1 MATKRSLDVTGMT
14 KGCAEMD
21 LSKRAFRVPLDQTK
35 KASPLTWGQI
45 KKFAGTAEN
54 LVISQDK
61 PLTSTNLFVAMLAML
76 PAQVISISANEIN
89 CTNHT
94 YWTYIPNPPPNMGVT
109 WWDAPILVY
118 VNESGWLPGPF
129 DDRGPLK
136 PEEEGRIIENYTV
149 GVNGPPICMGKGDHC
164 LKMNYQAWLS
174 VVKNESR
181 YHGLYLLSAYSFKTF
196 NSTLNEN
203 VSAPYLPPCQV
214 PLVDRLSDWVHWTR
228 CRGEMARVL
237 VNTSWGSVID
247 WSPFG
252 SARGKKGLK
261 DLYWHKE
268 DNTIY
273 SDTINDTIVWHAGG
287 FSPPGPHLNGYPI
300 QKDLWKL
307 MAALRKINAWVGHMV
322 NKSENHSLIFHKD
335 VTRYTRSCVKLP
347 YIFLKGPA
355 VWNET
360 QGIIMCKNCSLYNC
374 INSSISFNIS
384 TESLYILRARTGLWL
399 PVNLVREWQ
408 ESLPMAV
415 LQYLVDALKRSK
427 RFVGMLIAAVMGII
441 AITATAAV
449 AGVALEQSIQTVD
462 YITDWHKNSGMLWS
476 YQRQIDSEIADLQ
489 QAVVM
494 LGDQLV
500 NLQRQMKLHCDWNQ
514 SAFCV
519 TSVPYNQSA
528 FPWTTIKKHLLHHK
542 NLTEEIVS
550 LQGKIQQTFQKK
562 LQ

>member
-14 KGCAEMD
+14 KGFAEMD
-21 LSKRAFRVPLDQTK
+21 LSKRAFRVPLDRTK
-35 KASPLTWGQI
+35 KAPSLTWGQV

-54 LVISQDK
+54 LVISQGK
-61 PLTSTNLFVAMLAML
+61 PLTSTNLFVAMLAIL
-76 PAQVISISANEIN
+76 SAQVISISANEIN

-94 YWTYIPNPPPNMGVT
+94 YWTYIPNPPLNMGVT
-109 WWDAPILVY
+109 WWDAPIFVY

-174 VVKNESR
+174 IVKNESR
-181 YHGLYLLSAYSFKTF
+181 YHGLYLLSAYSFKSS

-203 VSAPYLPPCQV
+203 VSAPYMPPCQV

-261 DLYWHKE
+261 NLYWHKE

-335 VTRYTRSCVKLP
+335 VTRYTRSCMKLP
-347 YIFLKGPA
+347 YILLKGPA

-360 QGIIMCKNCSLYNC
+360 QGIIMCKNCSLYTC

-384 TESLYILRARTGLWL
+384 TKSLYILRGRTGLWL
-399 PVNLVREWQ
+399 PVNLGREWQ

-415 LQYLVDALKRSK
+415 LQYLADALKRRK

-441 AITATAAV
+441 AITASTAGLLMLIIIIITCLIVVQRRVKATRHATPQQAAV
-449 AGVALEQSIQTVD
+449 FSL
-462 YITDWHKNSGMLWS
+462 ML
-476 YQRQIDSEIADLQ
+476 Q
-489 QAVVM
+489 
-494 LGDQLV
+494 
-500 NLQRQMKLHCDWNQ
+500 
-514 SAFCV
+514 
-519 TSVPYNQSA
+519 
-528 FPWTTIKKHLLHHK
+528 
-542 NLTEEIVS
+542 
-550 LQGKIQQTFQKK
+550 K
-562 LQ
+562 LQNKKGEM